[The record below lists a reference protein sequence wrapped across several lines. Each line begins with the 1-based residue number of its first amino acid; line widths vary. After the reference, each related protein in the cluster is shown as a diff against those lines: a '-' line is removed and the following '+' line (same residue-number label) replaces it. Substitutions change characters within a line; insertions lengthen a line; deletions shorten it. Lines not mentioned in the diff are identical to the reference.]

1 MGDNKKIKEAEEV
14 KMVSVEQANAQMQS
28 VVQQYNSKLQ
38 QLVAQ
43 VQQLDS
49 MLRDRTIDHLFSVI
63 KHSAYF
69 DSNFVSECANAIEK
83 YLTQEALAEPEQPQ
97 VSDVT
102 PVTE

>member
-14 KMVSVEQANAQMQS
+14 KMVSVEQVNAQMQS
-28 VVQQYNSKLQ
+28 VVQQYNGKLQ
-38 QLVAQ
+38 QLAAQ

-63 KHSAYF
+63 KHSTHF

-83 YLTQEALAEPEQPQ
+83 YLTHVALTDPEQQQ
-97 VSDVT
+97 VTDVT
-102 PVTE
+102 PVAE